1 MFIHMYSLH
10 SKTCFKENSKENA
23 EALTLQDKGKKKR
36 RGGKCEEHFITPPDF
51 YSLSFMFSP
60 CLFV

>member
-36 RGGKCEEHFITPPDF
+36 RGGNVRNILLHLLIFTP
-51 YSLSFMFSP
+51 
-60 CLFV
+60 